1 MSYIP
6 TFISIF
12 FMMITGLTVAIFYKA
27 TTPSKPT
34 LIILLFWLAFQTVI
48 SISGFYTDTD
58 TMPPRV
64 LLLLLPPLL
73 FIVGIFITSKGRHF
87 VDTLNLKSI
96 TILHT
101 IRIGVEMILYSL
113 FVYKAVPQLMT
124 YEGRNFDILAGLSAP
139 LIFYFGFIKKQL
151 SRNAILIW
159 NFICLGL
166 LINIVI
172 NAILSVPFPLQKFAF
187 DQPNVAVLYFPFNLL
202 PSVVVPIVLLS
213 HLAAIR
219 QLLKMGELKTTLR

>member
-166 LINIVI
+166 LINIVL

>member
-1 MSYIP
+1 
-6 TFISIF
+6 
-12 FMMITGLTVAIFYKA
+12 
-27 TTPSKPT
+27 
-34 LIILLFWLAFQTVI
+34 
-48 SISGFYTDTD
+48 
-58 TMPPRV
+58 
-64 LLLLLPPLL
+64 
-73 FIVGIFITSKGRHF
+73 
-87 VDTLNLKSI
+87 
-96 TILHT
+96 
-101 IRIGVEMILYSL
+101 MILYSL

-166 LINIVI
+166 LINIVL

>member
-48 SISGFYTDTD
+48 SISGFYIDTD

>member
-159 NFICLGL
+159 NFICLVL

>member
-48 SISGFYTDTD
+48 SISGFYIDTD

-159 NFICLGL
+159 NFICLVL

>member
-27 TTPSKPT
+27 PTSSKPT

-166 LINIVI
+166 LINIVL